1 MAQTNTSTSIA
12 PRAHGGRPPRAAPA
26 RGMPLLAA
34 LLQARNISRAELARR
49 IGVTPAAVGK
59 WTLGHVNPHP
69 MTLRIVAEVLGVS
82 EAELVP
88 PLPPAR
94 TPLSPIA
101 AFAAGLTERQ
111 RDVFRARVVA
121 LDPATLEELAARWDV
136 SPRDIAGIERA
147 VTRRFDAA
155 FTVAPATATI

>member
-1 MAQTNTSTSIA
+1 
-12 PRAHGGRPPRAAPA
+12 
-26 RGMPLLAA
+26 MPLLAA

-59 WTLGHVNPHP
+59 WTLGRVDPHP

-88 PLPPAR
+88 PLPP

-101 AFAAGLTERQ
+101 AFATSLSPRE
-111 RDVFRARVVA
+111 RDVFRGRVVA